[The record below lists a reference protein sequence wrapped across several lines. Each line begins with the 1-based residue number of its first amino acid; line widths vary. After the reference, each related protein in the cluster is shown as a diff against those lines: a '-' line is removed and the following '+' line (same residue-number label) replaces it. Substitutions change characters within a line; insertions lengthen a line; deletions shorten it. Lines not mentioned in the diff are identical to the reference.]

1 MDWLLDQVFDEY
13 GLLISGWSADWDNA
27 LVAALEGAPNRRYP
41 LYWDA
46 RSSKG
51 ENAQRLLHARA
62 GITVPAASADDL
74 FKELVGSLDALDRLA
89 SPPLSTAMAVARL
102 KRYLPDPVRR
112 IDLHDLV
119 MRSVDDVVEAIA
131 VQPVTGEVTMEML
144 QEVYA
149 GHFRSMEQLAQLL
162 ITGVWHD
169 QDGVHDQLWVD
180 ILQKLVDAGT
190 AFLQSSN
197 NALRPARLIPAF
209 IALAVIGIT
218 TSRRDRDGLLI
229 RLGTEVEGR
238 LRIGMDDP
246 MPAAQVLQYRRLM
259 EEDWAKNLPRW
270 GGQEWVYPVSHLF
283 ATDVRAFFTDM
294 IPVDDDFETAY
305 RFFEYRLGLIQER
318 TPGNHAIRG
327 EFIGEWAWRDE
338 VPLAETAFRK
348 QLERSRSDAWLT
360 FLGGPDEFDGVLT
373 EYRAVLKRYVR
384 W

>member
-1 MDWLLDQVFDEY
+1 
-13 GLLISGWSADWDNA
+13 
-27 LVAALEGAPNRRYP
+27 
-41 LYWDA
+41 
-46 RSSKG
+46 
-51 ENAQRLLHARA
+51 
-62 GITVPAASADDL
+62 
-74 FKELVGSLDALDRLA
+74 
-89 SPPLSTAMAVARL
+89 
-102 KRYLPDPVRR
+102 
-112 IDLHDLV
+112 
-119 MRSVDDVVEAIA
+119 MRSTDEVVETIA
-131 VQPVTGEVTMEML
+131 AQPVTGEVTMEML

-169 QDGVHDQLWVD
+169 QDGMHDQLWVD
-180 ILQKLVDAGT
+180 VLQKLVDAGT

-229 RLGTEVEGR
+229 RMGTEVEGR

-294 IPVDDDFETAY
+294 IADDDDFQTAY

-318 TPGNHAIRG
+318 TPGWHAISG
-327 EFIGEWAWRDE
+327 EFTGEWAWRDD
-338 VPLAETAFRK
+338 VPVAETAFRK
-348 QLERSRSDAWLT
+348 HLERSRSDAWLT

-373 EYRAVLKRYVR
+373 EYRAVLKRYAR